1 MRNWIVIVVL
11 SIMLTGLSSCCK
23 RSVLL
28 VKEMSINYK
37 NINDP
42 VIVYHIR
49 FKEDGFNV
57 VIDTSE
63 FELRTD
69 NNHTIFID
77 FGTKGNH
84 ILLMADSS
92 QTDTISNFSFNMD
105 KCDEIENFGY
115 YHNSIYKTDI
125 RLEIE

>member
-1 MRNWIVIVVL
+1 VQ
-11 SIMLTGLSSCCK
+11 
-23 RSVLL
+23 L